1 MLASVASAPPHVKK
15 KRVIEGYIIA
25 ARRSASSIASAFEL
39 PAYPEQYANSFICLA
54 AASASSLR
62 PCPSTTFHS
71 PDRPSRYS
79 LPSASV
85 NTDPAPRTHTCPRCC
100 AVRLGSD

>member
-15 KRVIEGYIIA
+15 KRLIEGYMIA
-25 ARRSASSIASAFEL
+25 ERRSASSIAREFEL
-39 PAYPEQYANSFICLA
+39 PAYPEQYANSVICLA
-54 AASASSLR
+54 AASASSRR

-85 NTDPAPRTHTCPRCC
+85 NTAPSPRTHTCPLCC
-100 AVRLGSD
+100 AVRLCSE